1 MDAFR
6 SQKVDMSRVTAV
18 KIMPSWKLLQF
29 CFYRRNNPCV
39 FSDSRE
45 VRLVIGYLTDP
56 LLEGTLWDQ
65 SRLSIFQLAYS
76 RRLN

>member
-45 VRLVIGYLTDP
+45 VRLVIGYLTD
-56 LLEGTLWDQ
+56 L
-65 SRLSIFQLAYS
+65 F
-76 RRLN
+76 